1 MLKVYADH
9 SATTPLSPAAWEAMQ
24 LCLQAEYANASQPYS
39 FSRTAKRTLRQARE
53 TIAQCLNA
61 QPEEIYFTSGGTES
75 NNWVL
80 KMSLLSSGYTPNHA
94 NTISKQPARTV
105 RETSAANSHDAAAQT
120 DCTPPSDPQLI
131 TGAIE
136 HHAVL
141 NPCRWLEDL
150 GFPIAYLPV
159 DRQGLIGLPALKR
172 LLQSDPGHP
181 VRLVSVMAANNEIGT
196 IQPLA
201 EISGM
206 AHEYGAR
213 VHSDAV
219 PAVGHI
225 PLDVQALGLDYLSAS
240 AHKFNGPKGIGFLYQ
255 RRGRELSPLLHG
267 GAQEN
272 GRRAGTEN
280 TAAIAGMA
288 AALEENCRLM
298 TERSGHLLRLEE
310 IILNK
315 LKNSEVA
322 FIRQGTDWLPGLLSL
337 SFPGYSGE
345 ALLHR
350 LDLQGISISTGSACD
365 SQNTQI
371 SHVLKAIHLSAAEA
385 EGTVRISLGHENSAD
400 EIKYLAEK
408 LTQAVS
414 MQT

>member
-24 LCLQAEYANASQPYS
+24 PYLQAEYANVSQPYS
-39 FSRTAKRTLRQARE
+39 FSRQAKRILHQARE
-53 TIAQCLNA
+53 TIANCLNA

-80 KMSLLSSGYTPNHA
+80 KMSLLSTGYGDKYTNTVSNQKTDATQKA
-94 NTISKQPARTV
+94 NADNYHNATA
-105 RETSAANSHDAAAQT
+105 SANFNSQT
-120 DCTPPSDPQLI
+120 GPQLI
-131 TGAIE
+131 TSSIE

-141 NPCRWLEDL
+141 NPCRWLESL
-150 GFPIAYLPV
+150 GFRISYLQA
-159 DRQGLIGLPALKR
+159 DSQGQINQTELKR
-172 LLQSDPGHP
+172 LLCIDPDRP
-181 VRLVSVMAANNEIGT
+181 VRLVSIMASNNEIGT

-201 EISGM
+201 EISEIV
-206 AHEYGAR
+206 HEHCSR
-213 VHSDAV
+213 IHSDAV
-219 PAVGHI
+219 PAIGHI
-225 PLDVQALGLDYLSAS
+225 PLDVQTLGLDYLSAS

-255 RRGRELSPLLHG
+255 RRGCELPPLLHG

-272 GRRAGTEN
+272 GHRAGTEN
-280 TAAIAGMA
+280 VAAIAGMA

-298 TERSGHLLRLEE
+298 AERSQHLLHLEE
-310 IILNK
+310 IMLNK
-315 LKNSEVA
+315 LHDSGVA
-322 FIRQGTDWLPGLLSL
+322 FTRQGTDRLPGLLSL
-337 SFPGYSGE
+337 SFPGCSGE

-371 SHVLKAIHLSAAEA
+371 SHVLKAIHLPAAEA
-385 EGTVRISLGHENSAD
+385 EGTVRISLGHENSVD
-400 EIKYLAEK
+400 EIKYLVER

-414 MQT
+414 MQA